1 MNKLTLE
8 EEQAIKQRCQKP
20 NKGEWEGGLV
30 RFECPLCGKMFYIT
44 SLGDWVFKRRIKQK
58 ATALLYLCSYGC
70 SRRYDQAFGIDK

>member
-1 MNKLTLE
+1 MEMNKLTLE

-44 SLGDWVFKRRIKQK
+44 SLGDWTYKRRIKQK
-58 ATALLYLCSYGC
+58 ATALLYICSYPC
-70 SRRYDQAFGIDK
+70 LRKYDSIFG